1 MDPRPDYVI
10 VFSIDP
16 NFNSPVRG
24 LSTEKDSTLRAKRAA
39 QLSSEYDR
47 LVTTLKQADLHVTSR
62 KAAAGTDAVLI
73 FVKADER
80 RVREEATRE
89 R

>member
-1 MDPRPDYVI
+1 MDPRPDYVL

-16 NFNSPVRG
+16 NLNSPIRG
-24 LSTEKDSTLRAKRAA
+24 LSTETDSTLRAKRAA

-47 LVTTLKQADLHVTSR
+47 FVTILKAADLRVTSR
-62 KAAAGTDAVLI
+62 KAADGTNAVLV